1 MQFQLI
7 INPEAARVLAELDRS
22 DPDRA
27 ARVRATY
34 AKMQTNIRS
43 KGLSTHEYTTVRG
56 PDGTTKVYEAYVE
69 NRTPNAY
76 RVIWHYGPKK
86 GQITVMT
93 VIPHPD

>member
-7 INPEAARVLAELDRS
+7 VNPEATRVLAELDKS

-27 ARVRATY
+27 AKVRKSF
-34 AKMQTNIRS
+34 AKMQNNIRS
-43 KGLSTHEYTTVRG
+43 KGLSTHEYKTVKG
-56 PDGTTKVYEAYVE
+56 PNGAKIYESYME
-69 NRTPNAY
+69 NDSPNAY
-76 RVIWHYGPKK
+76 RVIWHYGPEK